1 MVKKMDSKIVFP
13 GEFLTTAEEF
23 VAGKNTYE
31 DISGK
36 IYAATIGNAQFDLSK
51 REVSVEKGGREI
63 ELLDVGSIIEGVVIM
78 LKPQAAIIEIYSAE
92 KDGRKQNISQSIG
105 AIPISLVSRGYVTTM
120 DTKFR
125 IGDLVRA
132 KVEVITAYSVDAS
145 TADAE
150 LGVIRAYCS
159 KCRDVL
165 GLFDSQLKCITC
177 GNEEP
182 RKFSTL
188 YTLKY

>member
-1 MVKKMDSKIVFP
+1 MDSKIVFP
-13 GEFLTTAEEF
+13 GDFLTTAEEF

-31 DISGK
+31 DISGR
-36 IYAATIGNAQFDLSK
+36 IYAATVGNAQFDLGK
-51 REVSVEKGGREI
+51 REVSVDKNGREL
-63 ELLDVGSIIEGVVIM
+63 ELLEVGSIIEGVVIM
-78 LKPQAAIIEIYSAE
+78 LKPQAAIIEIYAAE
-92 KDGRKQNISQSIG
+92 KDGRKLNIQQSIG
-105 AIPISLVSRGYVTTM
+105 AVPISLVSRGYVTTM

-132 KVEVITAYSVDAS
+132 KVEVITAYSVDSS

-150 LGVIRAYCS
+150 LGVIRAYCT
-159 KCRDVL
+159 KCRDVM
-165 GLFDSQLKCITC
+165 GLFDSQLKCINC
-177 GNEEP
+177 GNVEQ